1 MNGNPFEEIKG
12 YRLYVLGIMF
22 SKYETL
28 RKLDTVI
35 ITKTEFDKVIVW
47 NERLMVKEQKNLRKL
62 KPADALKPP

>member
-1 MNGNPFEEIKG
+1 
-12 YRLYVLGIMF
+12 MF

-47 NERLMVKEQKNLRKL
+47 NERLMVREQKNLRKL
-62 KPADALKPP
+62 KPADALKPPQKEEDENAKNINAGGAAV

>member
-1 MNGNPFEEIKG
+1 
-12 YRLYVLGIMF
+12 MF

-47 NERLMVKEQKNLRKL
+47 NERLMVREQKNLRKL
-62 KPADALKPP
+62 KPADA